1 MCTRR
6 TKNVHL
12 QKQKSAPAVFL
23 ENCAKSARN
32 LRVQFSEYALLHH
45 KMHKPPKSAHAEK
58 KMCTCRKEK
67 MHQPEARNVHMQKKE
82 CARAEKK
89 MCSCRKPADP
99 SRCPAPESTRRSTT
113 PGRPTLWSSSFQTCE
128 PPAGP
133 AASKIG
139 SISLCEKKGCGL
151 ESRERR
157 KSRSIWKV
165 SNIETSIPV
174 QGSTPSR

>member
-45 KMHKPPKSAHAEK
+45 KMHKPPNLHMQKKRCAHAEK
-58 KMCTCRKEK
+58 KKCTSPKQEMCTCRKK
-67 MHQPEARNVHMQKKE
+67 NVHVQKKT
-82 CARAEKK
+82 

-139 SISLCEKKGCGL
+139 SISLCAKKGGGL
-151 ESRERR
+151 ESRERL